1 MARHLYPGDIALL
14 LCAML
19 VVLGLGRTVSSG
31 YPGLLVNH
39 DDRTASLWSCAL
51 LPPLIS
57 RRRHPEISA
66 AVFAAIVMLQLVVG
80 PSIVLPDFFA
90 LVMVFSVIVHGEPR
104 HARAFIALAFVM
116 AIIAATVIAWST
128 EVGPLIER
136 SHAFGTVAR
145 VDCATF
151 YADGPTWGCSR
162 SMFFSWLILLILITL
177 CLLFTIVIAYWRRA
191 RMGIVRNLR
200 ERNASIESRQQEERR
215 IAMLAERAR
224 IARDMHDMVAHTLSI
239 IIVQSDGGRYAAAHD
254 PALARRT
261 MTTIRQE
268 SQHALAWMGTLLD
281 TLEQPDSDSDTRPTA
296 GSTIHPAKEASY
308 GQIERLVREARL
320 SSPNNTVS
328 RTIHGT
334 PRPDLLTGE
343 AGNALYRM
351 VQEALTNIR
360 KYAGDAV
367 TVTILEQWSDTS
379 IHISVA
385 DDGLGS
391 QADADGHAPGYG
403 LTGMRERVEATGG
416 TLITGPRTDHHG
428 FHVAADLP
436 LAPGHDRT
444 TPTTPIPMPIPTL
457 LNAPNTVTS
466 HPESKPEENGM
477 TAGTAATTPGFFA
490 HLHSLPVQTGP
501 GNRQANIIERLSRW
515 AQEHYLAVDA
525 TLAILATAV
534 LAGLHLLAGPTRM
547 YLQFGEVDV
556 PPWAGVITTA
566 ATVLPLALRRRMPE
580 LSAACVGVASAV
592 QLLLIGAIS
601 PENLLVLV
609 SLYSVIMYGR
619 RRAGFW
625 VLPAVA
631 ADTALLVLSFVA
643 NGSGWSSPIAA
654 ILGMGRWHHDYSN
667 VYEIIT
673 GSIIIGVIVLLMCL
687 VSMGFALWI
696 RSRGSNALVLQ
707 QRADA
712 LRAEED
718 KQRILAANMERNRI
732 GASIQDEVNATLMS
746 VRDQADEGLRMLE
759 GYEERRAEPSS
770 DEIVGAFSRIGQRGR
785 HALSHMRRLLGMLRE
800 TGLSDNATAQT
811 PAMALHPVSPQARDT
826 QA

>member
-104 HARAFIALAFVM
+104 HARTFIALAFVM
-116 AIIAATVIAWST
+116 GLIAAAVIAWST

-268 SQHALAWMGTLLD
+268 SQHALASMGTLLD
-281 TLEQPDSDSDTRPTA
+281 TLEQPDGDSDTRPTA

-334 PRPDLLTGE
+334 PRPDLLTGG

-403 LTGMRERVEATGG
+403 LTGMRERIEAIKG
-416 TLITGPRTDHHG
+416 TLITGPRTDHRG
-428 FHVAADLP
+428 FHVEADIP
-436 LAPGHDRT
+436 LASTPGRV
-444 TPTTPIPMPIPTL
+444 TPTTPIPMPISTL
-457 LNAPNTVTS
+457 LDATNMAAS
-466 HPESKPEENGM
+466 HPGPKPEEKGM
-477 TAGTAATTPGFFA
+477 TVATTTTRGFLA

-501 GNRQANIIERLSRW
+501 RNRRANIIERLSRW

-534 LAGLHLLAGPTRM
+534 LAGLHLLAGPTGM

-556 PPWAGVITTA
+556 HPWAGVITTA
-566 ATVLPLALRRRMPE
+566 ATVLPLALRRRVPE

-601 PENLLVLV
+601 PENLFVLV

-654 ILGMGRWHHDYSN
+654 ILGMERRHHYYSN

-673 GSIIIGVIVLLMCL
+673 GSVIIGVIILLMCL
-687 VSMGFALWI
+687 VSMGLALWI

-759 GYEERRAEPSS
+759 GYEERRAEPPSG
-770 DEIVGAFSRIGQRGR
+770 EIVGAFSRIGLRGR

-800 TGLSDNATAQT
+800 TGLSDDATAQT

-826 QA
+826 HG